1 MTAFAQHCKD
11 SKPIAHS
18 SAVTGLMK
26 VEMPEEVI
34 SELWSPEV
42 LKGELKD
49 EEFEANEFEVDSDQ
63 LFWLEAAKKAYL
75 PCKAVKLFRFY
86 GELFDEV
93 FNPQYDAEWEKFQ
106 WEAAFKIEKQRS
118 EDDERSERGTDVFP
132 S

>member
-1 MTAFAQHCKD
+1 
-11 SKPIAHS
+11 
-18 SAVTGLMK
+18 MK

-49 EEFEANEFEVDSDQ
+49 EEFEADEFEVDSDQ

-86 GELFDEV
+86 GELFNEV
-93 FNPQYDAEWEKFQ
+93 FNPQFDAEWEKFQ

-118 EDDERSERGTDVFP
+118 EYAERSERGTDVFP